1 MADGGL
7 STEEMGRKSQL
18 DETVAKTRRSYSLT
32 NQLKNFQSGLQTKGI
47 SNVIDSSLLAAK
59 NDRTPTL
66 SGSMAD
72 HWFQRQIGE
81 KPGGLPQNSSATLPD
96 QSPGSPEQPSDPV
109 KADQQAGQQ
118 NESARQTQ
126 LLAGQQKSRLKEKI
140 LEESGANKAMDEVRE
155 KTRKEAEKLKKKFIK
170 WARTGVDELATSI
183 CNALDLGTAG
193 VSTVVTVFGYAV
205 TLTDLNAQ
213 MIWGYYIKH
222 DKSFLIPALGWDP
235 IKVPKKILSPR
246 IVHAALLIVDILVI
260 GTITILT
267 TLILLTLLLP
277 QILLAGGILTSLSFI
292 SDFIF

>member
-1 MADGGL
+1 MPDGGL
-7 STEEMGRKSQL
+7 STEEMGRKNQL

-66 SGSMAD
+66 SGSIAD
-72 HWFQRQIGE
+72 RWFKRQIGG
-81 KPGGLPQNSSATLPD
+81 KPGGPPQNSSTAPPD

-118 NESARQTQ
+118 NESTRQTQ
-126 LLAGQQKSRLKEKI
+126 LLADQQKSRLKEKI
-140 LEESGANKAMDEVRE
+140 LEESGANKAMDEARS
-155 KTRKEAEKLKKKFIK
+155 KTQKQVKNFLTKTARRGAE
-170 WARTGVDELATSI
+170 ELAQSI
-183 CNALDLGTAG
+183 GNAIDLGTVG
-193 VSTVVTVFGYAV
+193 ISTIVTVFMYAV

-213 MIWGYYIKH
+213 MIWGHYIKH
-222 DKSFLIPALGWDP
+222 GKSFIFPALDWEP
-235 IKVPKKILSPR
+235 VPVPKIVGPKIL
-246 IVHAALLIVDILVI
+246 HATLVIVDILVI

-267 TLILLTLLLP
+267 TLILLILLLP